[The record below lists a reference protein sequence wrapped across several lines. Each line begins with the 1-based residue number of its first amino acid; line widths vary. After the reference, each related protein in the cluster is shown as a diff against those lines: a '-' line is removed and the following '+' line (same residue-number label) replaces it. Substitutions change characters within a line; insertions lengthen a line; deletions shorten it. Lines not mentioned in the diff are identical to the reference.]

1 MNWTSGMNQREQA
14 GMTLVEV
21 LVAVVLISVG
31 LLGVAALQLTSLRGN
46 QDSYARSQAAV
57 LASDIIER
65 MRANQ
70 LGFRAGHY
78 DTTTGLAGTIAE
90 TDIARWQATI
100 DQVLPGGAAITN
112 GTIVRNG
119 NIVTITVQ
127 WNEREE
133 QATAQTR
140 AAATL
145 PTFSVRSEI

>member
-1 MNWTSGMNQREQA
+1 MILVSRMTERKQA

-57 LASDIIER
+57 LAGDIIER

-70 LGFRAGHY
+70 LGFGRGDYDPAAGA
-78 DTTTGLAGTIAE
+78 AGTIAA

-100 DQVLPGGAAITN
+100 DQVLPGGAAVAQ
-112 GTIVRNG
+112 GSIVRNG
-119 NIVTITVQ
+119 NIVTVTVQ

-140 AAATL
+140 NPADL
-145 PTFSVRSEI
+145 PTFQVRSEI